1 MPVQMKLSR
10 IIISDIRAEQF
21 IYLKELDG
29 ERQFP
34 IVIGIF
40 EATSIDRRVKGNY
53 RPPRPQTYDLLVSV
67 IEQLGGEP
75 HSVLISELRNSTYYA
90 QLRVMYDGELML
102 IDARPSDAIAVAVT
116 CNPNLPIYVADEVL
130 DEVLNT

>member
-21 IYLKELDG
+21 IYLKELEGD
-29 ERQFP
+29 RQFS

-53 RPPRPQTYDLLVSV
+53 RPPRPQTYDLLVNV
-67 IEQLGGEP
+67 VDQLGAEP
-75 HSVLISELRNSTYYA
+75 HSVLITEIRNGTYYA
-90 QLRVMYDGELML
+90 QLRVMHEGQLVP

-116 CNPNLPIYVADEVL
+116 CNPNLPIFVAEEVL
-130 DEVLNT
+130 DEVANQ

>member
-21 IYLKELDG
+21 IYLKELEG
-29 ERQFP
+29 ERQFS

-53 RPPRPQTYDLLVSV
+53 RPPRPQTYDLLVNV
-67 IEQLGGEP
+67 VDQLGAEP
-75 HSVLISELRNSTYYA
+75 HSVLITEIRNGTYYA
-90 QLRVMYDGELML
+90 QLRVMHEGQLVP

-116 CNPNLPIYVADEVL
+116 CNPNLPIFVAEEVL
-130 DEVLNT
+130 DEVANQ